1 MDRSNVCTLIGETY
15 AKDTIGQMI
24 PTEVDSDVFCNVAS
38 VSQSEWFAG
47 GQAGLKPELK
57 LTMFAPD
64 YAGQKLV
71 EVNGIRYTIYRTYVR
86 QDELLELY
94 LERKT
99 GNG

>member
-15 AKDTIGQMI
+15 TQDSIGQMV
-24 PTEVDSDVFCNVAS
+24 PAEVLSDVFCNVAS

-47 GQAGLKPELK
+47 GQNGLKPELK

-64 YAGQKLV
+64 YTGQKIV
-71 EVNGIRYTIYRTYVR
+71 EVNGNRYTIYRTYVR

-99 GNG
+99 GT

>member
-15 AKDTIGQMI
+15 AADAIGQMVA
-24 PTEVDSDVFCNVAS
+24 TEVRSDVYCNVSS
-38 VSQSEWFAG
+38 VSQSEWFQG
-47 GQAGLKPELK
+47 GQNGLKPELK
-57 LTMFAPD
+57 ITMFAPD
-64 YAGQKLV
+64 YAEQKIV
-71 EVNGIRYTIYRTYVR
+71 EVNGNRYGVYRTYVR